1 MLQPILID
9 SSDFTEIRENEC
21 IYVDK
26 TAYFHKLIT
35 RLDARRFFLARPR
48 RFGKSLMISTLKAIF
63 DGRRKVFD
71 GLAISKTDWTWEK
84 YPVLHF
90 NLGAASGTTAQEF
103 SQLFP
108 IEVEKA
114 IVEAGGAYNPAWP
127 PAGNFARAIDTLS
140 TKNNAKGVVIL
151 IDEYDDPV
159 ARLLDKPD
167 EAEEVRGI
175 LAGFY
180 RQMKDRTGKIR
191 FLMITGVS
199 KFTKMSVFSA
209 LSNLVDISFDD
220 DYATMLGYTESELDE
235 YFTEHMHAHAEAMEM
250 DYDAYR
256 NELKR
261 WFNGY
266 RFWKFKGESVY
277 NPVSIGMNMSK
288 REPEFKSYW
297 RTTGKAS
304 MLMNYIKR
312 EGFLSIDMESVR
324 GVQEDDF
331 DVSDIRNLKPVPMLY
346 QTGYLTLGDYN
357 RFLHSYELRV
367 PNEEV
372 RKDLAILT
380 AAAIADK
387 KPDWVTALGSK
398 LLLAEWDEFFEG
410 LKALYAALPYGS
422 KEGYVHEFSY
432 ERCLYILLKSQA
444 IHCTTEDRQ
453 ANGQADI
460 VAVSPAGVYI
470 FELKVDE
477 SADEALKQVQN
488 KHYDAPYH
496 GQKLP
501 VWIIGLNFDSKTR
514 HLVEA
519 KVEKG

>member
-1 MLQPILID
+1 MLQPILVD
-9 SSDFTEIRENEC
+9 SSDFTEIRGSEC

-26 TAYFHKLIT
+26 TAYFHQLIT
-35 RLDARRFFLARPR
+35 RRDARRFFLARPR

-63 DGRRKVFD
+63 DGRRELFD
-71 GLAISKTDWTWEK
+71 GLAISKTDWQWEK
-84 YPVLHF
+84 YQVLYF
-90 NLGAASGTTAQEF
+90 NFGFAATSSEEEF
-103 SQLFP
+103 RRSFSNT
-108 IEVEKA
+108 VKKA
-114 IVEAGGAYNPAWP
+114 VQNAGGKYDSSETAVVNF
-127 PAGNFARAIDTLS
+127 GNAIDTLS
-140 TKNNAKGVVIL
+140 SENNGRGVVIL

-159 ARLLDKPD
+159 ARLLNKPE
-167 EAEEVRGI
+167 EAEKVRGM
-175 LAGFY
+175 LAEFY
-180 RQMKDRTGKIR
+180 GQMKDRTGKIR

-209 LSNLVDISFDD
+209 LSNLVDLSFDD
-220 DYATMLGYTESELDE
+220 DYATMLGYTEAELDE
-235 YFTEHMHAHAEAMEM
+235 YFAEHMHDHAKALEM

-256 NELKR
+256 AELKR

-288 REPEFKSYW
+288 REPEFKTYW

-346 QTGYLTLGDYN
+346 QTGYLTICDYN
-357 RFLHSYELRV
+357 RFLHSYELCV

-372 RKDLAILT
+372 RKDLSILT
-380 AAAIADK
+380 VAAIADR
-387 KPDWVTALGSK
+387 KPDWVTSLGSK
-398 LLLAEWDEFFEG
+398 LLLAEWDEFFDG

-422 KEGYVHEFSY
+422 KEGTVHEFSY
-432 ERCLYILLKSQA
+432 ERCLYVLLKSQA
-444 IHCTTEDRQ
+444 IRCTTEDRQ

-460 VAVSPAGVYI
+460 VADSPAGVFI
-470 FELKVDE
+470 FELKVNE
-477 SADEALKQVQN
+477 SADEALRQVRE

-496 GQKLP
+496 GRDLP
-501 VWIIGLNFDSKTR
+501 IWTIGLNFDGNTR

-519 KVEKG
+519 KAVRI